1 VKNTKLIQNV
11 VNIVENLFLLK
22 KEIEKNFVINHAQLL
37 IIILEEMEIL
47 KEKVQIQIKNIIV

>member
-1 VKNTKLIQNV
+1 MKLVQNV
-11 VNIVENLFLLK
+11 VNIVENLFHLK

-37 IIILEEMEIL
+37 IIILEEMEIM